1 MQCML
6 LEGDRSIAAAAELE
20 SLQAD
25 VSLILFQS
33 LERGYAERTCRVL
46 MFSAVKILTPLSLT
60 GILQKDGIE
69 TFFSP
74 ISNNEELQFIS

>member
-1 MQCML
+1 MQT
-6 LEGDRSIAAAAELE
+6 EHAG
-20 SLQAD
+20 
-25 VSLILFQS
+25 F
-33 LERGYAERTCRVL
+33 L

-74 ISNNEELQFIS
+74 ISNNE